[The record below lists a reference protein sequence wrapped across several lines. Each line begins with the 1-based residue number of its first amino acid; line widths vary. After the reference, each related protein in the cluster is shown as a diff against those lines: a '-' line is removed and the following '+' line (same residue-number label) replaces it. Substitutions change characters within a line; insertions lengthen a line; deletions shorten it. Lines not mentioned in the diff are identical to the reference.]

1 MSRRTQPGR
10 AAAGDKPDARGR
22 AARRRASDETP
33 AFRTVEDLGEREAAA
48 ELERLAAEIAKH
60 DRAYYQND
68 APTISDADYD
78 ALRRRNAA
86 IEARFP
92 ALIRAD
98 SPSQR
103 LGATPSEKF
112 AKVRHRVPMLS
123 LDNAFEDEDM
133 TSFVDRIRRFLGLP
147 AEDQIAMTA
156 EPKIDGLSSSLRY
169 ERGRFVLGATR
180 GDGFEGED
188 VTRNLMT
195 LDDIPK
201 HVRGMPEVFEVR
213 GEVYMSHAD
222 FTAMNERQAAAGKPL
237 FANPRNAAAG
247 SLRQLDPEI
256 TRQRP
261 LRFFAYTWG
270 EVSKLPGARQSEIY
284 AALKSWGFP
293 TNPLWRLCDTA
304 EELLAFYHEIEHRRA
319 DLDYD
324 IDGVVYK
331 VDRLDWQ
338 ERLGFVSRAPRWAIA
353 HKFPPQQAQTVLED
367 IDIQVGRTGVLTP
380 VAKLKPITVGGV
392 VVSNATLHNEEEIAR
407 KDVRIGDTVV
417 VQRAGDVIPQIVRV
431 IVERRPR
438 GAKPYVFPDRCPA
451 CGSHAVREVD
461 EKTGKTEAARRCTGG
476 LICPAQ
482 AVERL
487 KHFVSRHAFDIEGLG
502 ATYLE
507 TLHEEGLLKDPA
519 DIFRLPARVDE
530 LDRVLKN
537 RRQQLSE
544 LRAEMAAKD
553 APARGDAAPAAKKA
567 AAKKSKAGDESRLL
581 QNLVAAIEA
590 RREIA
595 LDRFIFALGIRHVG
609 ETTARLLARNFGTL
623 EELVASMEGE
633 RALADLDAIG
643 GIGETVAQEIVEFF
657 REPHNREVVA
667 RLMKSVR
674 ARPLEQVKAN
684 SPVSGKTVVFT
695 GTLEKMTRSEA
706 KARAESLGAK
716 VAGSV
721 SAKTDI
727 VVAGPGAGSKLKQAQ
742 ALGVQVLD
750 EDGWLALIGK
760 P

>member
-1 MSRRTQPGR
+1 VPTRTQKDVR
-10 AAAGDKPDARGR
+10 QRL
-22 AARRRASDETP
+22 DE
-33 AFRTVEDLGEREAAA
+33 LREQVDHHLHRYHVLD
-48 ELERLAAEIAKH
+48 EPE
-60 DRAYYQND
+60 
-68 APTISDADYD
+68 ISDAEYDRLFD
-78 ALRRRNAA
+78 ALK
-86 IEARFP
+86 ELEEEHP
-92 ALIRAD
+92 DLITPD
-98 SPSQR
+98 SPTQR
-103 LGATPSEKF
+103 VGAPPSERF
-112 AKVRHRVPMLS
+112 QKVQHLTPMGS
-123 LDNAFEDEDM
+123 LEKVTDDASLFKWADDVRKRLDSDEP
-133 TSFVDRIRRFLGLP
+133 VAYVI
-147 AEDQIAMTA
+147 
-156 EPKIDGLSSSLRY
+156 EPKIDGLAVNLTY
-169 ERGRFVLGATR
+169 EQGRLVRGATR
-180 GDGFEGED
+180 GDGVQGED
-188 VTRNLMT
+188 VTVNLRT
-195 LDDIPK
+195 IPSVPLK
-201 HVRGMPEVFEVR
+201 MRADGLPAVAEVR
-213 GEVYMSHAD
+213 GEVYMPLSG
-222 FTAMNERQAAAGKPL
+222 FRELNERIAELGQKLAP
-237 FANPRNAAAG
+237 NPRNAAAG
-247 SLRQLDPEI
+247 SLRQLDPEV
-256 TRQRP
+256 TRRRP

-270 EVSKLPGARQSEIY
+270 EVSKLPGVRQSEIY

-304 EELLAFYHEIEHRRA
+304 DELLAFYHDIERQRA

-431 IVERRPR
+431 ILERRPR
-438 GAKPYVFPDRCPA
+438 GAKAYGFPDRCPA

-461 EKTGKTEAARRCTGG
+461 EKTGKAEAARRCTGG

-507 TLHEEGLLKDPA
+507 TLHEEGLLKDPS
-519 DIFRLPARVDE
+519 DIFRLPERAEDV
-530 LDRVLKN
+530 DRVLKK
-537 RRQQLSE
+537 RRQELSE
-544 LRAEMAAKD
+544 LRAEAKD
-553 APARGDAAPAAKKA
+553 AGGDASAKKT
-567 AAKKSKAGDESRLL
+567 AAKKSKARDEGKLI
-581 QNLVAAIEA
+581 QNLMAAIEA
-590 RREIA
+590 RREIG
-595 LDRFIFALGIRHVG
+595 LDRFIFALGIPHVG

-623 EELVASMEGE
+623 DELRKSMKGE
-633 RALADLDAIG
+633 AALEDLDSIG
-643 GIGETVAQEIVEFF
+643 GIGETMANEIVEFF
-657 REPHNREVVA
+657 REPHNIEVID
-667 RLMKSVR
+667 RLAKKVT
-674 ARPLEQVKAN
+674 ATPLEQAKAD

-695 GTLEKMTRSEA
+695 GTLEKMTRNEA

-760 P
+760 A